1 MTADKASLLLGG
13 LPSALQAQVAHRI
26 AVTLA
31 LVTALERR
39 FAMPVLATNR
49 VLFAHKHDR
58 PTFDVLTCIRHGV
71 TLATAGRRLR
81 ENDLHELKA
90 PYAFANVKFPKGSYE
105 LIAVAE
111 DAAGLVTESLPVTI
125 NIGVV
130 PVDPTTGGETGVTPT
145 TSGADTNADTNAD
158 ADTGGDPSAGTGV
171 AGTETADSAPADGGD
186 GGCGCRSEPRGPGL
200 ALLLALGLCTRRRA
214 RQALARA
221 CAP

>member
-1 MTADKASLLLGG
+1 MDPAKIASMALEVPGG
-13 LPSALQAQVAHRI
+13 AGLANFAGILAREDYRATILRTFWFAAI
-26 AVTLA
+26 AVA
-31 LVTALERR
+31 LIPWPWTAP
-39 FAMPVLATNR
+39 AMAITVPVSADYPDQTS
-49 VLFAHKHDR
+49 
-58 PTFDVLTCIRHGV
+58 LTTPIEVDADDGDGWGIAV
-71 TLATAGRRLR
+71 VS
-81 ENDLHELKA
+81 LKINGKLQPLTDDEA

-171 AGTETADSAPADGGD
+171 AGTETADSAPADAP
-186 GGCGCRSEPRGPGL
+186 SL
-200 ALLLALGLCTRRRA
+200 ARTRRTWMSTVRS
-214 RQALARA
+214 
-221 CAP
+221 PPS